1 MQTYNIVIAE
11 YQRKIIEIALRN
23 LSFEAA
29 NEIKQLEIPAFEND
43 EMSAAGVL
51 RDMIVDL
58 PADEAEN
65 PGIVH
70 GLCL

>member
-1 MQTYNIVIAE
+1 MSYTVQFAE
-11 YQRKIIEIALRN
+11 YQRKILEIALRN